1 MNLCKQMPA
10 ELVRERLQV
19 LTQQRALHTR
29 GPASGPEVYW
39 GALTEIPIEWMSAP

>member
-29 GPASGPEVYW
+29 GPAYGTRGILGGPD
-39 GALTEIPIEWMSAP
+39 